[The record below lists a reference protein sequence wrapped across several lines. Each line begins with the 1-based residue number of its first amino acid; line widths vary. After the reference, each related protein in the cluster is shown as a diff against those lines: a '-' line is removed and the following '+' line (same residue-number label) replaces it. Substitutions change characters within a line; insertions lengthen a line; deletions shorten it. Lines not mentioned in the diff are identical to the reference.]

1 MARGHYETGRL
12 VKVKPVWDSA
22 WLVGVVTQSKP
33 LRVRITERHPVWHGA
48 ELRPVR
54 VLVMERTK

>member
-1 MARGHYETGRL
+1 VQLRTGAQG
-12 VKVKPVWDSA
+12 KVKPVWE
-22 WLVGVVTQSKP
+22 SKP